1 MKKLFVVVLIVSV
14 LVSCT
19 SGRKKY
25 VEAAKPIVNNLEQIG
40 AELEKSVEAIKKD
53 GISITEFEAKI
64 QSLEKRLTTEKES
77 FNHLKTPM
85 EMDLIHKNIMEA
97 IAAEELA
104 ISAIKSYATRKNMY
118 QLAER
123 QLSELNREEAELLS
137 QKEKASKDEKTKNRL
152 SKISVE
158 KANLTKQKEGLLSE
172 MDSQIKFYNNSHEY
186 FTKMLSSM
194 KRGLK

>member
-19 SGRKKY
+19 SGRKEY

-64 QSLEKRLTTEKES
+64 RSLEKRLTTEKES
-77 FNHLKTPM
+77 FNRLKTPL

-137 QKEKASKDEKTKNRL
+137 QKEKAPKDEKTKNRL